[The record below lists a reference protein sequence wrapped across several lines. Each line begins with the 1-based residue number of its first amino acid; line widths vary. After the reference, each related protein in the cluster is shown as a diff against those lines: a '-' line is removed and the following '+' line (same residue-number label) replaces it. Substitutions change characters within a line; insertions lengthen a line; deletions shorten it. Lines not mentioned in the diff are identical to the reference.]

1 MVPLGGRR
9 GGRKVKLEMKILL
22 LSLLA
27 GVSSTAASWF
37 WTTEPAPYTTDQ
49 PDTTE
54 GARPS
59 CRWNCGYGLGSCSC
73 SSSCQYYGTCCH
85 DYHDYCDGSTTASAL
100 YTVTGARPSCRWNCG
115 YGLGSCSCSSSCQY
129 YGTCC
134 HDYHDYCDGSTTAS
148 ALYTVTGARPSC
160 RWNCGYGLGSC
171 SCSSSCQY
179 YGNCCHDYHDYC
191 YPGQTTTALN
201 TITGGA
207 PCGGDLTNP
216 RGEFF
221 SPQFP
226 NNYPNNAR
234 CTWRLLA
241 SETQVVYLT
250 FTFVQLETCCDSIR
264 VYDGPTDSYPLL
276 GRLPQ
281 NQTHHFNSSMRYLTV
296 VFTSDHS
303 VTYQGFR
310 AEWGFTERPYCRGNC
325 GYSFSR
331 CSCTSSCPY
340 YGNCCHDY
348 YTYCQAT
355 TEPPTVTQSICGG
368 HLFDSGSISSP
379 YYPNYYH
386 DNAYCVWQ
394 LSAPAGQRIF
404 LSFVDLELE
413 HCCNCDYINVYD
425 GSSTASSL
433 LGKLCYNDTTLRD
446 FRSSSSYMTVLFR
459 SDGSVVARGFKA
471 FFSSSLPENT
481 ARVACSSDS
490 MTIVIERSYLNS
502 LGISWQNLY
511 VDDHRCRPSANSYE
525 VSFNFPI
532 NLCGTNK
539 TTNKGR
545 VVYSNHVRAAP
556 SQSGEITR
564 QVGEFLLSVKCHM
577 EQGTT
582 VGTVYKT
589 KEIINHTIA
598 GIGHFNASMAFYPS
612 SSFSYPILE
621 FPYEV
626 SLNQYLYVQV
636 QLSRADNT
644 LDLLLDSCVASPN
657 HDFQAHSYTLIQNG
671 CVKDNTVYIYTNG
684 RQYYAQ
690 FRFRAFKFLRTHS
703 YVFLQCRVVV
713 CADNDYNSRCRQ
725 GCRMRNRRSL
735 DSAHHTETVTLGP
748 ITLKG
753 AKAESADQ
761 VEKEE

>member
-1 MVPLGGRR
+1 
-9 GGRKVKLEMKILL
+9 
-22 LSLLA
+22 
-27 GVSSTAASWF
+27 
-37 WTTEPAPYTTDQ
+37 
-49 PDTTE
+49 
-54 GARPS
+54 
-59 CRWNCGYGLGSCSC
+59 
-73 SSSCQYYGTCCH
+73 
-85 DYHDYCDGSTTASAL
+85 
-100 YTVTGARPSCRWNCG
+100 
-115 YGLGSCSCSSSCQY
+115 
-129 YGTCC
+129 
-134 HDYHDYCDGSTTAS
+134 
-148 ALYTVTGARPSC
+148 
-160 RWNCGYGLGSC
+160 
-171 SCSSSCQY
+171 
-179 YGNCCHDYHDYC
+179 
-191 YPGQTTTALN
+191 
-201 TITGGA
+201 
-207 PCGGDLTNP
+207 
-216 RGEFF
+216 
-221 SPQFP
+221 
-226 NNYPNNAR
+226 
-234 CTWRLLA
+234 
-241 SETQVVYLT
+241 
-250 FTFVQLETCCDSIR
+250 
-264 VYDGPTDSYPLL
+264 
-276 GRLPQ
+276 
-281 NQTHHFNSSMRYLTV
+281 
-296 VFTSDHS
+296 
-303 VTYQGFR
+303 
-310 AEWGFTERPYCRGNC
+310 
-325 GYSFSR
+325 
-331 CSCTSSCPY
+331 
-340 YGNCCHDY
+340 
-348 YTYCQAT
+348 
-355 TEPPTVTQSICGG
+355 
-368 HLFDSGSISSP
+368 
-379 YYPNYYH
+379 
-386 DNAYCVWQ
+386 
-394 LSAPAGQRIF
+394 
-404 LSFVDLELE
+404 
-413 HCCNCDYINVYD
+413 
-425 GSSTASSL
+425 
-433 LGKLCYNDTTLRD
+433 
-446 FRSSSSYMTVLFR
+446 MTVLFR

>member
-1 MVPLGGRR
+1 
-9 GGRKVKLEMKILL
+9 
-22 LSLLA
+22 
-27 GVSSTAASWF
+27 
-37 WTTEPAPYTTDQ
+37 
-49 PDTTE
+49 
-54 GARPS
+54 
-59 CRWNCGYGLGSCSC
+59 
-73 SSSCQYYGTCCH
+73 
-85 DYHDYCDGSTTASAL
+85 
-100 YTVTGARPSCRWNCG
+100 
-115 YGLGSCSCSSSCQY
+115 
-129 YGTCC
+129 
-134 HDYHDYCDGSTTAS
+134 
-148 ALYTVTGARPSC
+148 
-160 RWNCGYGLGSC
+160 
-171 SCSSSCQY
+171 
-179 YGNCCHDYHDYC
+179 
-191 YPGQTTTALN
+191 
-201 TITGGA
+201 
-207 PCGGDLTNP
+207 P

-296 VFTSDHS
+296 V
-303 VTYQGFR
+303 
-310 AEWGFTERPYCRGNC
+310 
-325 GYSFSR
+325 
-331 CSCTSSCPY
+331 
-340 YGNCCHDY
+340 
-348 YTYCQAT
+348 
-355 TEPPTVTQSICGG
+355 
-368 HLFDSGSISSP
+368 
-379 YYPNYYH
+379 
-386 DNAYCVWQ
+386 
-394 LSAPAGQRIF
+394 
-404 LSFVDLELE
+404 
-413 HCCNCDYINVYD
+413 
-425 GSSTASSL
+425 
-433 LGKLCYNDTTLRD
+433 
-446 FRSSSSYMTVLFR
+446 

-481 ARVACSSDS
+481 GKLTRVACSSDS

-539 TTNKGR
+539 T
-545 VVYSNHVRAAP
+545 
-556 SQSGEITR
+556 ITR

-753 AKAESADQ
+753 QRAVSLHSFLQFTAHHS
-761 VEKEE
+761 VLNHIG

>member
-9 GGRKVKLEMKILL
+9 GGRKMKLEMKILL

-27 GVSSTAASWF
+27 GVSSAAARWF
-37 WTTEPAPYTTDQ
+37 WTTEPPPYTTDQ

-73 SSSCQYYGTCCH
+73 SSSCQYYGNCCH
-85 DYHDYCDGSTTASAL
+85 DYHDYCDASTTA
-100 YTVTGARPSCRWNCG
+100 
-115 YGLGSCSCSSSCQY
+115 
-129 YGTCC
+129 
-134 HDYHDYCDGSTTAS
+134 D

-191 YPGQTTTALN
+191 YTSPTTAALN
-201 TITGGA
+201 AITGGF
-207 PCGGDLTNP
+207 PCGEDLTNP

-250 FTFVQLETCCDSIR
+250 FTFFHLETCCDSIR

-281 NQTHHFNSSMRYLTV
+281 DQTYHFNSSRNSLTV
-296 VFTSDHS
+296 VFTSDSS

-310 AEWGFTERPYCRGNC
+310 AEWVFTERPYCRGNC

-331 CSCTSSCPY
+331 CSCTSSCQY

-355 TEPPTVTQSICGG
+355 TEPPTVTHSICGG

-404 LSFVDLELE
+404 LSLVDLELQ

-459 SDGSVVARGFKA
+459 SDSSVVARGFKA

-490 MTIVIERSYLNS
+490 MTIVIQRSYLDS

-545 VVYSNHVRAAP
+545 VVYSNHVRAVP

-564 QVGEFLLSVKCHM
+564 QVEEFLLSVKCHM

-753 AKAESADQ
+753 AKAESADE